1 LAYLLDTNILI
12 AAIKG
17 RPEVV
22 DRLSQLDAA
31 ELLLSVVVLG
41 ELETGV
47 IKSAWPRRNRE
58 RLDQLVAGLELVQV
72 DGATS
77 RAYGQVRADLER
89 QGQPI
94 GANDLWIAAQALVTE
109 AVLVTDNLR
118 EFQRVQGL
126 KLENWLLKMTG
137 SAPSSL

>member
-1 LAYLLDTNILI
+1 MAYLLDTNILI

-22 DRLSQLDAA
+22 DRLSQLDAD
-31 ELLLSVVVLG
+31 ELRLSVVVLG
-41 ELETGV
+41 ELQTGV

-94 GANDLWIAAQALVTE
+94 GANDLWIAAQALVVE

-118 EFQRVQGL
+118 EFQRVKGL

-137 SAPSSL
+137 SAPSSQ